1 MTGSG
6 HHRAAWNLVLWVSGT
21 TCLARV
27 AIVFGLEVILRT
39 EEPIFTAWRIAQD
52 LPYTALHAWLAGGA
66 TVLAAIGVRRHRGLR
81 ALAVLGAAGLLAT
94 ALCGWPWEEAD
105 QIPTWSTL
113 RGRGAIA
120 LLGLLALATALG
132 VSRLLRWIESK
143 GSPSRIASLPATG
156 GGVLVALVIPGAL
169 YLAFAEAPQRREVD
183 VVVHELAFEPE
194 LWEVREARPG
204 SPPASATLTPSLDYR
219 DDGGDLPCLTLTPPC
234 EVAISVPEDSGELL
248 LAGRTG
254 VDVSAATMI
263 ARVGGPVAVRVRVT
277 VDGTEVAG
285 NVHTITADP
294 AESAGRL
301 WLDLRP
307 GGGIPVEPGQRIV
320 LRSDVVSPEGLDPA
334 LALPV
339 GIGDLVLEK
348 RVSRR
353 HVTSSPEAPNIVL
366 IVVDTLRRDRIS
378 CYGYGLET
386 TPNID
391 ALAARGLLYED
402 AYATSSW
409 TWPSTASILTGLH
422 PETHGVVMEGEC
434 YLHHSLETLPE
445 LLAERNF
452 ATGAVSC
459 NPLVAPNK
467 NFDQGFEH
475 FDYLF
480 LFRPSQR
487 VIGDIRDWIRMNA
500 GNRFFLYLQLTDPHE
515 VYEPLPEATAK
526 AGGVRP
532 LDYPADGLNEWH
544 LSLLEN
550 AGYDEE
556 GNLAVDRLI
565 PPEDQEWMQHA
576 YDAAVI
582 TADHFVGVVLEEL
595 RAQGLEDRTVVAF
608 TSDHGEELLDHG
620 LVTHGIT
627 LYPELLRVPLVLAGP
642 GIPEGR
648 RVDGPVSNR
657 HLAPT
662 LAAIGNAVFRKEWSA
677 LDLAHPDDL
686 EPGPV
691 FFSTKQGW
699 WNGHYRTELFG
710 VRLDRWEL
718 HWAPG
723 GADWGSEV
731 APRGGQFRLY
741 DTRADP
747 EQRRDLV
754 GGRYEEVLALEEA
767 RESRRPPR
775 SDDDALERAAELLR
789 LLRAHLDEARS
800 GSPGKTV
807 GAGRRDRG
815 GLEGLGYVGGE
826 EEERVPDEQRGGR

>member
-1 MTGSG
+1 VTGSG
-6 HHRAAWNLVLWVSGT
+6 PRRAARNLVLWVSGA

-27 AIVFGLEVILRT
+27 AIVLVLEVVLRT

-66 TVLAAIGVRRHRGLR
+66 TVLAAVGPRRHRAAR
-81 ALAVLGAAGLLAT
+81 ALAVLGAALLLAT
-94 ALCGWPWEEAD
+94 ALCGWPWEETD
-105 QIPTWSTL
+105 QIPAWSTL
-113 RGRGAIA
+113 RGRSTIA
-120 LLGLLALATALG
+120 LLGLLSLATALG
-132 VSRLLRWIESK
+132 VSRLLRRIESK
-143 GSPSRIASLPATG
+143 DTPSRTASAPATLG
-156 GGVLVALVIPGAL
+156 GLVVALALPGAL

-194 LWEVREARPG
+194 LWEVREARPDA
-204 SPPASATLTPSLDYR
+204 PPGSATLTPSLDYR

-234 EVAISVPEDSGELL
+234 EVAISVPEDAGKLL

-254 VDVSAATMI
+254 VDVSAATMV

-277 VDGTEVAG
+277 LDGDEVASH
-285 NVHTITADP
+285 VHTITADP

-320 LRSDVVSPEGLDPA
+320 LRSDVVAPEGLDPA

-339 GIGDLVLEK
+339 GIGDLVLER

-353 HVTSSPEAPNIVL
+353 HVPSSPDPPNIVL
-366 IVVDTLRRDRIS
+366 IVVDTLRRDRLS

-434 YLHHSLETLPE
+434 YLHHSFETLPE
-445 LLAERNF
+445 LLAARNF
-452 ATGAVSC
+452 ATGAISC

-475 FDYLF
+475 FDYHF
-480 LFRPSQR
+480 LFRHSQQ
-487 VIGDIRDWIRMNA
+487 VIGDIRDWIRMHA
-500 GNRFFLYLQLTDPHE
+500 GQRFFLFLQLTDPHE
-515 VYEPLPEATAK
+515 VYAPLPEATAK

-532 LDYPADGLNEWH
+532 LDYPADGLNAWH

-550 AGYDEE
+550 AGHDEH
-556 GNLAVDRLI
+556 GNLDVDRVI
-565 PPEDQEWMQHA
+565 PPEDQQWMQHA

-595 RAQGLEDRTVVAF
+595 RAQGLEERTVVAL

-627 LYPELLRVPLVLAGP
+627 LYPELVRVPLVLAGP

-662 LAAIGNAVFRKEWSA
+662 LAAIGNAVFRREWRA
-677 LDLAHPDDL
+677 VDLAHPGNL

-723 GADWGSEV
+723 GADWGVDV
-731 APRGGQFRLY
+731 APRGGQLRLY
-741 DTRADP
+741 DVQADP
-747 EQRRDLV
+747 EQRHDLV
-754 GGRYEEVLALEEA
+754 GGRYEQVLALEEA
-767 RESRRPPR
+767 LGSRRRPR
-775 SDDDALERAAELLR
+775 SEDDPPERAGELLR
-789 LLRAHLDEARS
+789 LLRAHLSEARS
-800 GSPGKTV
+800 GSAGKTV
-807 GAGRRDRG
+807 GAGKRDLD

-826 EEERVPDEQRGGR
+826 DEEQEPR